1 MFVRIVSEDNAR
13 DVAPEIAHALRKKM
27 VLYKCPN
34 CPDLHLH
41 KTVTWKR
48 LEELIKEMVN

>member
-1 MFVRIVSEDNAR
+1 MFVRIVSEDNTR
-13 DVAPEIAHALRKKM
+13 DVAPEIAHALRRKM

-41 KTVTWKR
+41 KSVTWQR